1 MTRRKGLVSDQERG
15 SSEGR
20 PGREGLVMGD
30 QERGSGDGRPG
41 ERVW

>member
-1 MTRRKGLVSDQERG
+1 MRRYQERG
-15 SSEGR
+15 SGEGR

-30 QERGSGDGRPG
+30 QERGSGEEIPG